1 MLTSLVLV
9 FCVLHTHSV
18 PTWIKTVQFHE
29 DEELLPHLVLRVD
42 EGVIDALGAVAEV
55 EDGVDLLS
63 TVERLGG
70 SNLTHALRRDVFT
83 ICLSQN
89 ICTQIIYLEFQLGEN
104 HAAGG
109 HTVDV
114 DFLIPKHFGFISQQ
128 LGSTPNLVTNLCSPL
143 EAKDVKGFV
152 HDLHLLDIVDGV
164 HLDLAQ
170 AAGRIVC
177 AKGAREIV
185 KQSQFTN
192 KVKLS
197 NKSRPEIDISV
208 SKLPGTPRF

>member
-1 MLTSLVLV
+1 M
-9 FCVLHTHSV
+9 
-18 PTWIKTVQFHE
+18 
-29 DEELLPHLVLRVD
+29 
-42 EGVIDALGAVAEV
+42 
-55 EDGVDLLS
+55 
-63 TVERLGG
+63 
-70 SNLTHALRRDVFT
+70 
-83 ICLSQN
+83 
-89 ICTQIIYLEFQLGEN
+89 
-104 HAAGG
+104 
-109 HTVDV
+109 
-114 DFLIPKHFGFISQQ
+114 
-128 LGSTPNLVTNLCSPL
+128 VTNLCSPL